1 MMITFDKKQ
10 FEYVNN
16 PEGYSNYVKEREEKE
31 KREKERKQSEK
42 TRAVLKD
49 IDNHDRIQCS
59 KEQAT
64 TLVCDGAFIKCSMG
78 TFKSELE
85 IKNESSNTGWIVQK
99 PDFSPEIDNEPS
111 DMIEFKVT
119 DPKAYLMGID
129 PAGTILHK
137 GEQNFKPHPSLKCRM
152 GGLCEIKKRALRW
165 ENYSKD
171 LIINGSPALIKG
183 SKLICGKCES
193 ADIGFTDNGQDFG
206 ITLGNLEGYFSQ
218 YGWSLNGKKT
228 VKSVLPGIGVGI
240 GIFAITKGRIVEGGL
255 AVLSGTRDLVQ
266 IWTGQDIFV
275 PIGKGIIAVGETI
288 SGIKL
293 DESTKN
299 KIVEYG
305 IAIYD
310 FPLTGSIISFAKNP
324 KNFLNMKYKTIKN
337 GIIDFKNGK
346 LVISD
351 DYKIVSLK
359 PEWGEILKE
368 GGDVLLNKTL
378 GDIKTDEYQFAV
390 HIEHAKNPVLT
401 TKRLEKMGM

>member
-1 MMITFDKKQ
+1 MSVFIVVNEDVIADGLGEEYKKAVRESELKKQ
-10 FEYVNN
+10 
-16 PEGYSNYVKEREEKE
+16 EEKE
-31 KREKERKQSEK
+31 KIKQS
-42 TRAVLKD
+42 VLKD
-49 IDNHDRIQCS
+49 IDNHGRIQCS

-129 PAGTILHK
+129 PAGTVLHK
-137 GEQNFKPHPSLKCRM
+137 GEQNFKPKPSLKCRM
-152 GGLCEIKKRALRW
+152 GGLCEIQKRALRW
-165 ENYSKD
+165 ENYSRD
-171 LIINGSPALIKG
+171 LIINGFPALIKG

-193 ADIGFTDNGQDFG
+193 ADIGFTDNGQDFE
-206 ITLGNLEGYFSQ
+206 IALGNLDGYFSQ

-228 VKSVLPGIGVGI
+228 VKSIFPGIGVGI
-240 GIFAITKGRIVEGGL
+240 GIFAITKGRITEGGS
-255 AVLSGTRDLVQ
+255 AVLGGTRDLVQ
-266 IWTGQDIFV
+266 IWTGQDIFI

-288 SGIKL
+288 SGVKL

-359 PEWGEILKE
+359 PKWGEILKE

-378 GDIKTDEYQFAV
+378 GNIKTDEYQFAV

-401 TKRLEKMGM
+401 TKRLEKMGSR